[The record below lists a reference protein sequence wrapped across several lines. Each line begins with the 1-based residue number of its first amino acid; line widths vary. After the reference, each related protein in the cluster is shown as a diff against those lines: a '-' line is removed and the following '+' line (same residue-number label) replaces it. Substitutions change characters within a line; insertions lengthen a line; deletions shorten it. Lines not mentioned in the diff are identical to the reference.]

1 MTVVDLGYLVLVSL
15 TYKYN
20 FGGQNISIQYRGVAG
35 IEFCKRIPPDFLKTF
50 AHLITYYH
58 CTYEMSVKVSR
69 HVLTTLFGEILL
81 LTRQPL
87 FWPVVVLE
95 MCL

>member
-35 IEFCKRIPPDFLKTF
+35 IEFCKRIPPDYLR
-50 AHLITYYH
+50 L
-58 CTYEMSVKVSR
+58 
-69 HVLTTLFGEILL
+69 LPILL
-81 LTRQPL
+81 RITIAPMR
-87 FWPVVVLE
+87 
-95 MCL
+95 